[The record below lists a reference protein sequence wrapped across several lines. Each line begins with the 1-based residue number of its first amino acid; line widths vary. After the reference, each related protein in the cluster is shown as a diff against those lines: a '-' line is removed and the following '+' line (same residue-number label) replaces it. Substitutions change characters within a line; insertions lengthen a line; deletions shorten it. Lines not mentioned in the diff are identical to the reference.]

1 VSRDELFVTT
11 KLWNADQGYDAA
23 LRAFDVSMA
32 KLGLDYLDLYLI
44 HWPRPK
50 RDQYVDSWK
59 ALGKLYA
66 DGRVRAIGVSNFT
79 EEHLDRLAH
88 ETDVVPAVNQVELH
102 PGLPQDDLRA
112 YHDKHG
118 IVTESWAPIGQGGGL
133 LDDPRI
139 QQIAESYGKT
149 PAQLVLR
156 WHIELGCVVI
166 PKSVNPARI
175 AENIDIFDF
184 ELADDD
190 RDALTAYDGVGRIGP
205 HPDEA
210 DFG

>member
-1 VSRDELFVTT
+1 M
-11 KLWNADQGYDAA
+11 G
-23 LRAFDVSMA
+23 

-50 RDQYVDSWK
+50 RDHYVDSWK

-79 EEHLDRLAH
+79 EEHLERLAN

-102 PGLPQDDLRA
+102 PGLPQNDLRA

-133 LDDPRI
+133 LEDPHI

-156 WHIELGCVVI
+156 WHIQ
-166 PKSVNPARI
+166 
-175 AENIDIFDF
+175 
-184 ELADDD
+184 LAASSS
-190 RDALTAYDGVGRIGP
+190 RSR
-205 HPDEA
+205 
-210 DFG
+210 